1 MVHKAAPFLYAD
13 HDPYPVVV
21 DGRILWIIDLY
32 TVSSDYPYSQE
43 AISGFTSTLSRRE
56 SAWQLPDSF
65 NYIRNSVKATVDA
78 YDGTLTF
85 YVIDETDPPDQ
96 RLPTD
101 LPGGVRRGRADIRGA
116 AQPLPLPR
124 EDLFRVQSRAWLRY
138 HVPDV
143 PTFYIGEDTW
153 QIPADPTTNTEVAEV
168 LRGDRPLG
176 VAGWSGSTSCSPIT
190 CSPRYRGRLGLV
202 CHPTAVHPTGRQN
215 LTALLVARSDPE
227 GYGELIDF
235 RFPQGQLV
243 DGPTQVSARIEQD
256 DEISAAFTLWSQQG
270 QA

>member
-1 MVHKAAPFLYAD
+1 MAAS
-13 HDPYPVVV
+13 
-21 DGRILWIIDLY
+21 WIIDLY

-43 AISGFTSTLSRRE
+43 AISGFTSTLSRRRAHG
-56 SAWQLPDSF
+56 SPDSF

-85 YVIDETDPPDQ
+85 YVIDETDPDQ

-101 LPGGVRRGRADIRGA
+101 LPEVFAGGEQISEELRSHFRY
-116 AQPLPLPR
+116 P

-202 CHPTAVHPTGRQN
+202 CHPTAVHPTRQTEPHRASGRPERSGGGEDRSMIRSPRVS
-215 LTALLVARSDPE
+215 LSTAPPRSRP
-227 GYGELIDF
+227 GSSRTTRSPPRSRCGAS
-235 RFPQGQLV
+235 R
-243 DGPTQVSARIEQD
+243 
-256 DEISAAFTLWSQQG
+256 G